1 MSETTDK
8 NKVHYDLKNVF
19 VALLTVD
26 ESGAVT
32 FGTPK
37 RMPGAIGMDLSAQG
51 NTVKLRA
58 DGIDYYKNTS
68 NSGYSGKLTMAM
80 VPDWFREE
88 FLGQTLSTTDKVLV
102 ENAVTD
108 QPKAFAL
115 LYEFDGDAKARR
127 HVLYN
132 CLANR
137 PNVAGEN
144 KDSQREPD
152 TEELALDCS
161 ALPDGRVKASTTE
174 GTSESVYNAW
184 TTKVWMGD
192 TAA

>member
-37 RMPGAIGMDLSAQG
+37 RLPGAIGMDLGAQG
-51 NTVKLRA
+51 DTVKLRA

-68 NSGYSGKLTMAM
+68 NSGYSGKLSMAM

-88 FLGQTLSTTDKVLV
+88 FLGQTLTTTDKVLV

-115 LYEFDGDAKARR
+115 LYQFDGDKKARR

-132 CLANR
+132 CLASR
-137 PNVAGEN
+137 PNVKGEN
-144 KDSQREPD
+144 KDNQREAD

-161 ALPDGRVKASTTE
+161 ALPDGNVKASTTE
-174 GTSESVYNAW
+174 GTPESVYNAW
-184 TTKVWMGD
+184 TSKVWMSD

>member
-26 ESGAVT
+26 ESGTVT

-68 NSGYSGKLTMAM
+68 NSGYSGNLTMAM

-115 LYEFDGDAKARR
+115 LYQFDGDKKARR

-132 CLANR
+132 CLASR
-137 PNVAGEN
+137 PNVKGEN
-144 KDSQREPD
+144 KDNQREAD

-161 ALPDGRVKASTTE
+161 ALPDGNVKASTTE
-174 GTSESVYNAW
+174 GTPESVYNAW
-184 TTKVWMGD
+184 TSKVWMSD

>member
-8 NKVHYDLKNVF
+8 NKLHYDLKNVF

-26 ESGAVT
+26 ESGTVT
-32 FGTPK
+32 YGTPK

-51 NTVKLRA
+51 DTVKLRA

-68 NSGYSGKLTMAM
+68 NSGYSGNLTMAM

-127 HVLYN
+127 HVMYN

-144 KDSQREPD
+144 KDSQREAD

-161 ALPDGRVKASTTE
+161 ALPDGRVKASTTA
-174 GTSESVYNAW
+174 GTPESVYNAW

-192 TAA
+192 TVA

>member
-26 ESGAVT
+26 ESGTVT

-51 NTVKLRA
+51 DTVKLRA

-68 NSGYSGKLTMAM
+68 NSGYSGNLTMAM

-115 LYEFDGDAKARR
+115 LYQFDGDKKARR

-132 CLANR
+132 CLASR
-137 PNVAGEN
+137 PNVKGEN
-144 KDSQREPD
+144 KDNQREAD

-161 ALPDGRVKASTTE
+161 ALPDGNVKASTTE
-174 GTSESVYNAW
+174 GTPESVYNAW
-184 TTKVWMGD
+184 TSKVWMSD